1 MSTRPLSRRTE
12 DRERIFGPGRQREPT
27 AEEVGLNEPSEDPL
41 TDMDADGEGDADD
54 SIDYNDILEI
64 AGPLLYYPLDLPLRS
79 VCVRA
84 RSVQCVCEDS

>member
-64 AGPLLYYPLDLPLRS
+64 AGPLRS

-84 RSVQCVCEDS
+84 RGVQCVCEDS